1 MSATGQGGSPALGPA
16 GLAAALRRLDTCAI
30 ANAIEC
36 TGVRLRN
43 EGFADA
49 TIACLVAASRPLV
62 GYAFTLR
69 LRTSDPPIE
78 GLDFADRVDWWDRL
92 LEIPEPRVLVVED
105 TDTGPAT
112 GAFLGEVHANVF
124 RALGCAGVVTNGAV
138 RDLPGLEALGF
149 PAFAS
154 HVAVSH
160 AYAHVVE
167 VGEPV
172 TVGGL
177 RVTAGDLLHGDQHG
191 VLGVPLSVAPQLPH
205 IADRLHRRERAIIEL
220 CRSPHFSVDAL
231 KALLGRLSH

>member
-1 MSATGQGGSPALGPA
+1 MTPTGQGVGSSPDPTE
-16 GLAAALRRLDTCAI
+16 LAVALRRLDTCAI

-49 TIACLVAASRPLV
+49 TIACQVAAPRPLV

-78 GLDFADRVDWWDRL
+78 GRDFTDRVDWWDRL

-105 TDTGPAT
+105 ADTGPAT
-112 GAFLGEVHANVF
+112 GSFLGEVHANIY

-172 TVGGL
+172 TIGGL
-177 RVTAGDLLHGDQHG
+177 RIAAGDLMHGDQHG
-191 VLGVPLSVAPQLPH
+191 VLSVPLSVAPRLPR

-231 KALLGRLSH
+231 KALLGRLPH